1 MKKEIA
7 DKWIAALRSGEY
19 KQGIGELHD
28 TGNNSYCCLGVLCK
42 VMDSPIKEG
51 QSFLSLE
58 AQKQANMRT
67 GHGDFH
73 SPDNL
78 VMLNDSGLASFDDI
92 ADIIETEWEN
102 L

>member
-19 KQGIGELHD
+19 KQGMGALHD
-28 TGNNSYCCLGVLCK
+28 TSNDSYCCLGVLCK
-42 VMDSPIKEG
+42 VMDSPIEQG

-58 AQKQANMRT
+58 AQKQADMRT

-73 SPDNL
+73 GSTSL
-78 VMLNDSGLASFDDI
+78 VNLNDGGEASFDDI
-92 ADIIETEWEN
+92 ANIIEKEWEN